1 MEIQFTINCFLEYI
15 ETERRLSIA
24 TLNVYQ
30 SELERFR
37 DYLAE
42 ELGITEIESVDT
54 KSVRE
59 WQASL
64 MDKGLSPNS
73 IKRALSALSSWFK
86 YLRQQHM
93 VSTDIMAKI
102 APPKTPKRLPIFYRE
117 QELEKI
123 YTQDDLFP
131 DTFEGK
137 RDKLLLQILYET
149 GIRRAE
155 IAGLKESS
163 IDFSSHTIKVLG
175 KRDKER
181 IIPIENE
188 LAHNISEYLTLKR
201 KITELP
207 ELFLITKKGKPM
219 NEPQIYQVVKKY
231 MTTLSNAPRISPH
244 IFRHSFATHMLN
256 EGADI
261 NALKELLGHSDI
273 AATEVYTH
281 VTREHLKDTYKHA
294 HPRSSKKKE

>member
-102 APPKTPKRLPIFYRE
+102 TPPKTPKRLPIFYRE

-123 YTQDDLFP
+123 YTQDGLFP

-155 IAGLKESS
+155 IAGLKETS